1 MRDRRQRLV
10 LFDHNTTLS
19 SQGGDVIV
27 AVNLGEAN
35 EAEAIHVN
43 QAANVGVGVP
53 SPVTKLE
60 VGGDL
65 ALDKADA
72 GPARVLPPAA
82 TMIWN
87 DGTWLRLN
95 QNRDMSKPVFGVHT
109 PGVLS
114 SQSVNVGGL
123 GPGGWADPGPG
134 RATFAGNVAI
144 GAFAMPDRLH
154 VDGTMRCTGSAV
166 FNTDVVVNRD
176 LVVNRNA
183 VVNRDAIIN
192 QDLIVNQ
199 DIWADKN
206 INCGGIKFFVIP
218 HPGKATIELPEYFE
232 ALTRPDGRTVQLT
245 PMLDE
250 DGGDED
256 TVSALAATRVNK
268 GRFVVR
274 QIGKGS
280 PSQRFW
286 WEVKAVRADVAPL
299 EPEVDASAIRRP
311 SRPTGADRD
320 SE

>member
-1 MRDRRQRLV
+1 
-10 LFDHNTTLS
+10 
-19 SQGGDVIV
+19 
-27 AVNLGEAN
+27 
-35 EAEAIHVN
+35 
-43 QAANVGVGVP
+43 
-53 SPVTKLE
+53 VTKLE

-114 SQSVNVGGL
+114 SQSANVGGL

-154 VDGTMRCTGSAV
+154 VEGTMRCTGTAV
-166 FNTDVVVNRD
+166 FNSDVVINRD

-183 VVNRDAIIN
+183 VVNRDAIVN
-192 QDLIVNQ
+192 RDLIVNE

-218 HPGKATIELPEYFE
+218 HPLAPEARRLAHAALEGPEAAVFYRGEARLSRGKATIELPEYFE
-232 ALTRPDGRTVQLT
+232 GLTRPEGRTVQVT
-245 PMLDE
+245 PMLDD
-250 DGGDED
+250 DGGDEE
-256 TVSALAATRVNK
+256 TVSALAATRVKK

-299 EPEVDASAIRRP
+299 EPEFDASAIRRP
-311 SRPTGADRD
+311 SRPAGAGRD